1 MDPYKELA
9 ESLKNFGAKDITVV
23 QGIVTAVSGN
33 TCSVEVGSIVIPGV
47 RLRASESEKEGEM
60 LIVPKVGSPVL
71 MGSLSG
77 DMSQLAV
84 LAVDEVESITINGGK
99 LGGLINIEP
108 FIQALNSLITA
119 FNSHT
124 HTGVHGPTSVPI
136 TAMEQLERENYEDRK
151 ITH

>member
-1 MDPYKELA
+1 MDEYRQLA
-9 ESLKNFGAKDITVV
+9 EGIKGIGGKDITLV
-23 QGIVTAVSGN
+23 QGIVTAVNGN
-33 TCSVEVGSIVIPGV
+33 TCSVRIGMLEIPDV
-47 RLRASESEKEGEM
+47 RLRASESEREAEL
-60 LIVPKVGSPVL
+60 LIVPKVGSAVL

-84 LAVDEVESITINGGK
+84 LTVDEVESITINGGK

-119 FNSHT
+119 FNSHK
-124 HTGVHGPTSVPI
+124 HTGVHGPTSAPI
-136 TAMEQLERENYEDRK
+136 TAMELLKRENYEDRK

>member
-9 ESLKNFGAKDITVV
+9 ERLKNFGVKDITVV

-33 TCSVEVGSIVIPGV
+33 TCSVEVGNIVIPGV

-60 LIVPKVGSPVL
+60 LIVPKVGSAVL

-77 DMSQLAV
+77 DFTQVAV

-99 LGGLINIEP
+99 LGGLINIQP

-124 HTGVHGPTSVPI
+124 HTGTHGVTSAPI
-136 TAMEQLERENYEDRK
+136 KPMEPLRQADYEDKK
-151 ITH
+151 ISH